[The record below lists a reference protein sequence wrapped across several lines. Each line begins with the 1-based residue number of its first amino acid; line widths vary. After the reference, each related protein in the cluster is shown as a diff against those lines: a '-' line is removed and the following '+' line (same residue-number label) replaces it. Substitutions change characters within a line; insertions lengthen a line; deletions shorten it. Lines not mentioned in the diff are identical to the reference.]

1 MTEDQPSGEAKP
13 APIQEILTRQ
23 RIDIRCEVTSKK
35 RLMER
40 ISELLVA
47 EDADLDA
54 RGIFQTLIERERL
67 GSTGV
72 GNGVALPH
80 GRVAG
85 LRGALGAVAILDKP
99 LDYDA
104 LDRQPV
110 QLVFGLLVP
119 EDAREEHLRILAHLA
134 KMFSD
139 PELRS
144 RLLGAAS
151 PDEVLQ
157 LLSATPSSRD

>member
-1 MTEDQPSGEAKP
+1 MTEEQPSGESEP
-13 APIQEILTRQ
+13 APIPKILTRQ
-23 RIDIRCEVTSKK
+23 RIDIRCDVTSKK

-40 ISELLVA
+40 ISELLVV
-47 EDADLDA
+47 EDTDLDA
-54 RGIFQTLIERERL
+54 RSIFQTLIERERL

-72 GNGVALPH
+72 GDGVALPH

-85 LRGALGAVAILDKP
+85 LHGALGAVAILEKP

-134 KMFSD
+134 RMFSD

-144 RLLGAAS
+144 NLIGAAS
-151 PDEVLQ
+151 PDEVLH
-157 LLSATPSSRD
+157 LLSAAPSSPT

>member
-1 MTEDQPSGEAKP
+1 MTEDRSPDDLESH
-13 APIQEILTRQ
+13 PIRQLVTRDRIEINCQ
-23 RIDIRCEVTSKK
+23 VTSKK

-40 ISELLVA
+40 ISDLLVMQNS
-47 EDADLDA
+47 DLDA
-54 RGIFQTLIERERL
+54 RSVFQILIERERL

-85 LRGALGAVAILDKP
+85 LAQAVGAVAVLEKP

-119 EDAREEHLRILAHLA
+119 EEAREQHLRILAHLA
-134 KMFSD
+134 KMFD
-139 PELRS
+139 DAELRS
-144 RLLGAAS
+144 KLLKVETVDQVLELLAS
-151 PDEVLQ
+151 VP
-157 LLSATPSSRD
+157 PNRD